1 MGLHALSAGMAEM
14 HGVVGRL
21 LALTIAIVLFVPL
34 VWVLLVLPVL
44 GALGVSTEAMGSVG
58 WLVALTV
65 GVSVGY
71 VLYRDLLATHPA
83 TVDSDEN
90 E

>member
-1 MGLHALSAGMAEM
+1 MAEM

-44 GALGVSTEAMGSVG
+44 GAFGVSTEAMSSIG
-58 WLVALTV
+58 WLVALAV
-65 GVSVGY
+65 GISVGY
-71 VLYRDLLATHPA
+71 VLYRDLLVARPA
-83 TVDSDEN
+83 LPDEN
-90 E
+90 ERTGQGENRDE